1 MPKSSTIDFTFSNFS
16 SLHPK
21 ACRFVEPFLQFYYSE
36 TSSTAG
42 AQHHNMSSVS
52 ESKNCLLSPRYSLE
66 KPFHFSQKSTTSS
79 RHFSVSNNHIISLC
93 YEVSP
98 IHMHHLFA
106 LLLLVDWVGREQR
119 AYPVTVL

>member
-1 MPKSSTIDFTFSNFS
+1 MFRGQTETVSCRRCP
-16 SLHPK
+16 SLK
-21 ACRFVEPFLQFYYSE
+21 TACFHRV
-36 TSSTAG
+36 TS
-42 AQHHNMSSVS
+42 VDI
-52 ESKNCLLSPRYSLE
+52 E

-79 RHFSVSNNHIISLC
+79 RHFSVSNNHHIISLC